1 MKNKYEK
8 AEAAVI
14 EFTENDDVIRCSN
27 GYNNELPIRPF
38 FDND

>member
-27 GYNNELPIRPF
+27 GDLIF
-38 FDND
+38 C